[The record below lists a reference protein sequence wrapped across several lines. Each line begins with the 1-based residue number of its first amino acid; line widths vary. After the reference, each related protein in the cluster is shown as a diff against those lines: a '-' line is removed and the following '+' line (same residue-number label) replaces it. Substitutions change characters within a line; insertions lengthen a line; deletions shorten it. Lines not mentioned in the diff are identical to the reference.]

1 ELENQVTMIIGHIAR
16 SHFEM
21 ARVLEVKR
29 QSIMNISH
37 IINAMPNE
45 NLGLGDAKI
54 VGQGAMDIAKSVTAY
69 LGSIADLEEAI
80 AYNLET
86 VIKELANNEEEE

>member
-1 ELENQVTMIIGHIAR
+1 
-16 SHFEM
+16 
-21 ARVLEVKR
+21 
-29 QSIMNISH
+29 
-37 IINAMPNE
+37 
-45 NLGLGDAKI
+45 LGDAKI